1 MCNVKC
7 LVDLNPKESGE
18 REVEMDQ
25 ATLNLDFGFCKCHHG
40 EMSFKKNIMYIYDGP
55 IIF

>member
-7 LVDLNPKESGE
+7 LVDLNAKESGE

-25 ATLNLDFGFCKCHHG
+25 ATLNLDFGFCKCHG